1 MPLVVIR
8 SPYLFKKMKPLSWC
22 LSFSQE
28 RASFCRALGMYIRRS
43 LPPFEYKSKCPSLM
57 CSTLICMSSLTRAPV
72 AARKRITK
80 YQNSSSSRLRQ
91 VLKYSYGRYNSQVCG
106 KHTESAKA
114 GRFRASAI
122 GVIRDMPAVNAN
134 EIVYRNAL
142 ILAILLAANS
152 FYHTS
157 APIARIKVPLFL
169 PLSPI

>member
-1 MPLVVIR
+1 MTTGSMPYRTASFFSCPEMPLVVIL

-80 YQNSSSSRLRQ
+80 YQNSSSTRVRQ
-91 VLKYSYGRYNSQVCG
+91 FLKYS
-106 KHTESAKA
+106 KSAYLMTFNRKA
-114 GRFRASAI
+114 LCCTRTNGIFQLS
-122 GVIRDMPAVNAN
+122 
-134 EIVYRNAL
+134 
-142 ILAILLAANS
+142 
-152 FYHTS
+152 
-157 APIARIKVPLFL
+157 L
-169 PLSPI
+169 PMLSK

>member
-1 MPLVVIR
+1 MRVVSMLSCPIRSARKAMSLQRSKKLFAKRWRKECGYTTTGSMPYRTASFFNCPEMPLVVIL

-80 YQNSSSSRLRQ
+80 YQNSSLSRLRQ
-91 VLKYSYGRYNSQVCG
+91 VLKYS
-106 KHTESAKA
+106 
-114 GRFRASAI
+114 
-122 GVIRDMPAVNAN
+122 
-134 EIVYRNAL
+134 
-142 ILAILLAANS
+142 
-152 FYHTS
+152 
-157 APIARIKVPLFL
+157 
-169 PLSPI
+169 